1 MAKLGLDFDS
11 LKSRNPALVMISGS
25 VYGQTGPLAP
35 EWGVDGTGG
44 ALSSRTFMS
53 GWPDRDPIVPGSVP
67 YGDVILPFVMAA
79 AGLAALA
86 DGRQTGTGAHIDA
99 SMYEVCVQQ
108 MRDAILEAQTG
119 AAPERRGNADPSVF
133 HQEVYPAAGDDRWVA
148 VTCTTENEFEK
159 LCEVAGGR
167 DIAQWVAA
175 RVDHEVAEL
184 LQESGIAAA
193 AVQDI
198 EDLFEKDPSIRERGA
213 LVELEHPLL
222 GNFGH
227 MRTPI
232 TFASAVL
239 RPFRAPSI
247 GEHSVK
253 IAKEIAGLSG
263 QAITALDAEGV
274 FK

>member
-1 MAKLGLDFDS
+1 
-11 LKSRNPALVMISGS
+11 
-25 VYGQTGPLAP
+25 
-35 EWGVDGTGG
+35 
-44 ALSSRTFMS
+44 
-53 GWPDRDPIVPGSVP
+53 
-67 YGDVILPFVMAA
+67 
-79 AGLAALA
+79 
-86 DGRQTGTGAHIDA
+86 
-99 SMYEVCVQQ
+99 

-232 TFASAVL
+232 TFASTVL